1 MKNNF
6 ESKFIQNLIYS
17 NYGLRVKAEQ
27 IEGELDDNFKLNYDG
42 KSYFFKVYP
51 ANSDLEFVT
60 FQSNLLSN
68 LKTFEKIILF
78 LATAGFIIH
87 LVLILLNNKGYVD
100 LSFFQGSLF
109 VNPISAIYTPFSFI
123 LIYEAFLLIYYLP
136 RSFTT
141 SIAKQFEI
149 MSLILIRKIFK
160 DIPDVDLSDNW
171 ILNENNLQLI
181 YDLTGVLIVFYL
193 IYMFKK
199 LKENLPKLPVHQ
211 NLERF
216 LGYKRLISLLL
227 IPTLIILCVFSFIEW
242 YGAVFIGG
250 ENSPNIDYLFFV
262 EFFGILILVDV
273 FILLIS
279 FQYTERYSQ
288 LVRNTG
294 FIISTILLRLSFN
307 AVGLTSIILL
317 ISGIVFGLIILY
329 IYNKMERTSLVT

>member
-1 MKNNF
+1 MTEKINSVF
-6 ESKFIQNLIYS
+6 EKVFS
-17 NYGLRVKAEQ
+17 N
-27 IEGELDDNFKLNYDG
+27 
-42 KSYFFKVYP
+42 
-51 ANSDLEFVT
+51 
-60 FQSNLLSN
+60 SN

-87 LVLILLNNKGYVD
+87 LVLILLNNKGYLD
-100 LSFFQGSLF
+100 LPFFQDSLF

-317 ISGIVFGLIILY
+317 ISGIIFGLIILY
-329 IYNKMERTSLVT
+329 IYNKMERTSLIT

>member
-1 MKNNF
+1 MTEKINIVF
-6 ESKFIQNLIYS
+6 GKVFSDS
-17 NYGLRVKAEQ
+17 NLRV
-27 IEGELDDNFKLNYDG
+27 
-42 KSYFFKVYP
+42 
-51 ANSDLEFVT
+51 
-60 FQSNLLSN
+60 
-68 LKTFEKIILF
+68 FEKLILF
-78 LATAGFIIH
+78 LATSGFIIH
-87 LVLILLNNKGYVD
+87 LLLILLNNKGYVD
-100 LSFFQGSLF
+100 LSFFNDSLF

-160 DIPDVDLSDNW
+160 DIPEVELSDNW

-193 IYMFKK
+193 IYLFKK
-199 LKENLPKLPVHQ
+199 LKENLPQLPVHT

-216 LGYKRLISLLL
+216 LGYKKLISLLL
-227 IPTLIILCVFSFIEW
+227 IPTLILLCIFSFLDW
-242 YGAVFIGG
+242 YGAVFISGD
-250 ENSPNIDYLFFV
+250 NSQNIDYLFFV

-307 AVGLTSIILL
+307 ATGLTSVVLL

-329 IYNKMERTSLVT
+329 IYNRMERTTLNKN

>member
-1 MKNNF
+1 MTEKINSVF
-6 ESKFIQNLIYS
+6 E
-17 NYGLRVKAEQ
+17 
-27 IEGELDDNFKLNYDG
+27 
-42 KSYFFKVYP
+42 KVF
-51 ANSDLEFVT
+51 SD
-60 FQSNLLSN
+60 SN

-211 NLERF
+211 NLKRF

-250 ENSPNIDYLFFV
+250 EDSPNIDYLFFV

>member
-1 MKNNF
+1 MTEKINSVF
-6 ESKFIQNLIYS
+6 E
-17 NYGLRVKAEQ
+17 
-27 IEGELDDNFKLNYDG
+27 
-42 KSYFFKVYP
+42 KVF
-51 ANSDLEFVT
+51 SE
-60 FQSNLLSN
+60 SN

-250 ENSPNIDYLFFV
+250 ENTPNIDYLFFV

-307 AVGLTSIILL
+307 AVGLTSISLL